1 MGAPTGEDTLA
12 ADRAWAFEAVG
23 SVSRTFAL
31 SIDLLEEPMAS
42 WVCTGYLLC
51 RTADTVED
59 EAAIP
64 PERRAALLDTY
75 SAVLAPDGGTAAESF
90 LAAADEVRPSD
101 GGDDWAALADTDRAL
116 RLLQSFDPP
125 VRSAMRSVIR
135 EMSGGMAG
143 FLRRHA
149 DDGGLRLETVD
160 ELEEYCWYVA
170 GTVGKLFTDL
180 LDCYGGARADPDPED
195 ARAFAL
201 LLQLVNIAKDVRGDY
216 ESEDNIYLPGEWL
229 AAEGL
234 DHTAVGDPE
243 RASAV
248 ARVVERVVEHA
259 ADHAPGARRYLH
271 TLPEGEAGLLEAAG
285 LPYLLALGTVREL
298 RGREAEA
305 VAEGGVKLSRPEVE
319 ALVGEMRRGIT
330 QAELTRLAEQVQA
343 EPYAVD
349 R

>member
-1 MGAPTGEDTLA
+1 
-12 ADRAWAFEAVG
+12 
-23 SVSRTFAL
+23 
-31 SIDLLEEPMAS
+31 
-42 WVCTGYLLC
+42 
-51 RTADTVED
+51 
-59 EAAIP
+59 
-64 PERRAALLDTY
+64 
-75 SAVLAPDGGTAAESF
+75 
-90 LAAADEVRPSD
+90 
-101 GGDDWAALADTDRAL
+101 
-116 RLLQSFDPP
+116 
-125 VRSAMRSVIR
+125 
-135 EMSGGMAG
+135 
-143 FLRRHA
+143 
-149 DDGGLRLETVD
+149 
-160 ELEEYCWYVA
+160 
-170 GTVGKLFTDL
+170 
-180 LDCYGGARADPDPED
+180 
-195 ARAFAL
+195 
-201 LLQLVNIAKDVRGDY
+201 LLQLVNIAMDVRGDY

-243 RASAV
+243 RAPAV

-259 ADHAPGARRYLH
+259 ADHAPGARRYLQ

-319 ALVGEMRRGIT
+319 ALVGEMRQGIT